1 MSAAIQPDPSEYAPY
16 YGKYV
21 TLVNQPV
28 LEALE
33 EQAGSTAAL
42 LSSLTEEQGNHRYGQ
57 DKWTIKEV
65 IGHLA
70 DTERIFA
77 YRALR
82 ISRGDAT
89 PIEGFDQ
96 DGYVRMGGFNSLAL
110 TSVAA
115 DFSAVRSSTLTLFRS
130 LSEDAWARRGTA
142 NKNEVS
148 VRALAFIAAGHELHH
163 IDILKK
169 KYL

>member
-1 MSAAIQPDPSEYAPY
+1 
-16 YGKYV
+16 
-21 TLVNQPV
+21 
-28 LEALE
+28 LE

-42 LSSLTEEQGNHRYGQ
+42 LSSLTEEQGNHRYGP

-89 PIEGFDQ
+89 PLEGFDQ

-110 TSVAA
+110 ASVAA